1 MRAECLRKNT
11 PVSLPLEE
19 KALKT
24 ATLLTFLPALLIP
37 HSLTVLS
44 GTISQIHYLHPNPC
58 LGGGEEEKLRTS
70 KTEGR
75 SQRRISRLQD
85 RPQEGTLLDCQVE
98 DLSNQSPAFPGV
110 RSSQYLFSVRQS
122 FSQYVEGI
130 EFCSLC
136 NRVSLIDCLSL
147 GFLKSSW
154 GVQNPAALEA
164 N

>member
-1 MRAECLRKNT
+1 MRAGCLRKNT
-11 PVSLPLEE
+11 PVSLPLKE

-44 GTISQIHYLHPNPC
+44 GTISQIYYLHPNPC
-58 LGGGEEEKLRTS
+58 LRGGEGGKLRTS

-75 SQRRISRLQD
+75 SQRVSRLQD
-85 RPQEGTLLDCQVE
+85 GPQEGTLLDCQVE

-136 NRVSLIDCLSL
+136 NRASLIDCLSL